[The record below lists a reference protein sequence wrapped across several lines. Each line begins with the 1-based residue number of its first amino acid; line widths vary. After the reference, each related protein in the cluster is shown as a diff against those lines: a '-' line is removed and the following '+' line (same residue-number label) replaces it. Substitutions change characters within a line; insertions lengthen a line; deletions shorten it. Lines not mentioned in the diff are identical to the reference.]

1 MMKSARQSARIR
13 DGETDQM
20 ENADSHSK
28 LWWKFTAFVIIAI
41 LCLGSGL
48 LPGNGVQARLDL
60 SQGLRSESFYKSR
73 MSAIAL
79 LTDQQRSV
87 LSWAILKMDKDK
99 ALDVLGK
106 HPTVRTFVM
115 GEILRTADLYRDQM
129 QSLQAKLAAMDPNA
143 VQASR
148 DAFAKAQE
156 NRREALKVFDA
167 YAPSIIGVDKER
179 ISDRSYAVVKYRL
192 QLPDDLVLRFLPC
205 ALDYSDKD
213 LILKGKLEFDCLFMP
228 ASGNEYRA
236 RILLPEDFDVARLQ
250 LKLNVEFGRAIVEK
264 RADRF
269 AAIDPIQE
277 SIPELAALRIMQKQM
292 KDALDQ
298 KVYF

>member
-1 MMKSARQSARIR
+1 MQNPQDRTNLRW
-13 DGETDQM
+13 
-20 ENADSHSK
+20 K
-28 LWWKFTAFVIIAI
+28 LFAFTILAL
-41 LCLGSGL
+41 LCLTSGL
-48 LPGNGVQARLDL
+48 VPGYGVQARLDL
-60 SQGLRSESFYKSR
+60 SQGLRSESFYASR
-73 MSAIAL
+73 MSAMAL
-79 LTDQQRSV
+79 LSDQQRSV
-87 LSWAILKMDKDK
+87 LSWAILRMDKDK
-99 ALDVLGK
+99 EPGALAK
-106 HPTVRTFVM
+106 HPTVRTFVI
-115 GEILRTADLYRDQM
+115 GEILRTADHYRDQM
-129 QSLQAKLAAMDPNA
+129 QILHAKLGAIDPSA

-179 ISDRSYAVVKYRL
+179 ISDRTYAVVKYRL
-192 QLPDDLVLRFLPC
+192 QLPGDLVLKFLPC
-205 ALDYSDKD
+205 ALEYSDKNV
-213 LILKGKLEFDCLFMP
+213 ILNGKLEFDCLFMP

-236 RILLPEDFDVARLQ
+236 RILLPDDFEVARLQ

-277 SIPELAALRIMQKQM
+277 SIPELAALRVLQKQM